1 MNPGYTAAA
10 VTYARTF
17 LFVPGN
23 RPERFSKAVAAQPDI
38 VVIDLEDA
46 VSAADKDTAREHV
59 EEWLSTGNA
68 GMVRINAVD
77 TDWHEADLAL
87 VGKHGVPVMVP
98 KAERADTIRHLAL
111 LTPAPVIV
119 PLVESAAGI
128 TAAADICAAPGVQ
141 RLAFGSID
149 LAAELGIDPDDRDA
163 LLLSRSTLV
172 LAAAAASLAGPIDG
186 VTTALTDMGLLV
198 DDFAYARRLG
208 MTAKLCIH
216 PAQVVAVHAAA
227 APSADE
233 LQWAQR
239 IIAACG
245 DDGSALAV
253 DGQMVD
259 APVLARARRIA
270 AAAHR
275 S

>member
-1 MNPGYTAAA
+1 MNPGYTGAA
-10 VTYARTF
+10 VRYARTF

-38 VVIDLEDA
+38 VIIDLEDA
-46 VSAADKDTAREHV
+46 VSAADKDTARGHV
-59 EEWLSTGNA
+59 DEWLSTGNP

-87 VGKHGVPVMVP
+87 VGEHGVPVMVP
-98 KAERADTIRHLAL
+98 KAERADTIRHVAR

-149 LAAELGIDPDDRDA
+149 LATELGIDPDDRDA

-172 LAAAAASLAGPIDG
+172 LAAAAAGLAGPIDG
-186 VTTALTDMGLLV
+186 VTTALTDMRPLV

-216 PAQVVAVHAAA
+216 PAQVAAVHAAA

-245 DDGSALAV
+245 DNGSALAV

-259 APVLARARRIA
+259 APVLERARRIA